1 MKKLILNIAWIFYF
15 QALFKEQPLLWVI
28 SLLSSMLF
36 IIILLK
42 AKIMTRRDW
51 LSDPPGVTF
60 APATVDKEI
69 LELPLWLS
77 QGEMKGEITQR
88 ASPNWENHVDVRL
101 QKKGRRAEVDPGN
114 YTYILHS
121 FLLQMELF
129 HFNPRDLVLRK

>member
-88 ASPNWENHVDVRL
+88 ASPTEKIMWML
-101 QKKGRRAEVDPGN
+101 GYKKGQKGRSRPRKL
-114 YTYILHS
+114 YLHTP
-121 FLLQMELF
+121 FLFTSNGAFPL
-129 HFNPRDLVLRK
+129 